1 MSADLRTYQLL
12 IEVTRPV
19 SVIVGRLGL
28 CRFPKGRY
36 VYTGSATRNLEARI
50 ARHLS
55 ATKKLHWHID
65 YLLTQAGVNVVGV
78 RRYAEPECQ
87 INRAMPGTA
96 PIAGFGSSDCRHGCG
111 SHLKYLG
118 QFI

>member
-1 MSADLRTYQLL
+1 MTSLRTYQLL

-19 SVIVGRLGL
+19 SANVGRLGR
-28 CRFPKGRY
+28 CDFPAGRY

-55 ATKKLHWHID
+55 AEKKLHWHID
-65 YLLTQAGVNVVGV
+65 YLLTQVGVNVVGV
-78 RRYAEPECQ
+78 RRYGEIECD
-87 INRAMPGTA
+87 INRAMPGEVLI
-96 PIAGFGSSDCRHGCG
+96 PGFGATDCRAGCG

-118 QFI
+118 QSAS